1 LFKGL
6 KGSKGI
12 FEPNSNFTND
22 MAAEHYYVDRE
33 DNKHNYF
40 GILGTTL
47 VHGIIFA
54 VLFLTVLYPPDPPLE
69 FQGMQMNLGEENMGG
84 PSNTNVPEPATTESY
99 VPISEQTEETPP
111 ITSEDPESVDVKTK
125 PEKKPNEVVNA
136 KIKVEE
142 KKPQLELPKKVN
154 EAALFK
160 RKTNT
165 NTGEGGRGDGEI
177 PGNQGEP
184 DGVDGG
190 DPHGH
195 GLGESG
201 FGTGET
207 GPDGISF
214 ELSGRKVKQLPEI
227 EDHSKSVGK
236 VVVRI
241 VVNREGKVIKAVPGQ
256 VGSTTTEI
264 ALLNKAKEGAMKT
277 KFSSREDGP
286 DEQYGSMT
294 FVFRFRP

>member
-1 LFKGL
+1 
-6 KGSKGI
+6 
-12 FEPNSNFTND
+12 

-33 DNKHNYF
+33 DHKHNYF

-84 PSNTNVPEPATTESY
+84 PSNTNVPEPQQTESY

-111 ITSEDPESVDVKTK
+111 ITSEDPESVDIKTK

-136 KIKVEE
+136 KPKAEE

-160 RKTNT
+160 RKTNN

-190 DPHGH
+190 DPHGQ
-195 GLGESG
+195 GQGESG
-201 FGTGET
+201 YGTEET

-214 ELSGRKVKQLPEI
+214 VLSGRKVKQLPEI